1 MDYLLLFKRADFFF
15 QFIFKFLFGPN
26 TSVSAEL
33 HTLGI
38 EIEVESHL
46 YRLYSLR
53 ENRVS
58 TDKRIDSNN
67 WQYNENYPDI

>member
-1 MDYLLLFKRADFFF
+1 M
-15 QFIFKFLFGPN
+15 FGPN

-33 HTLGI
+33 HALGI

-46 YRLYSLR
+46 YRLDSLR

-67 WQYNENYPDI
+67 WQYNENCPDI